1 MLLVLLNLPSAEIS
15 QILYPVFPT
24 WTTEAC
30 SCGPCSCRCRFGPA
44 LSHLNADAANLHNV
58 AGIRSLF
65 LAAQSS
71 RTPSRQ
77 TLDSDRGARTQRSLG
92 IIIPSLRLST
102 HAEFKRRPFAVFS
115 RYPTALHGDKVIR
128 QPGDVAGSRLEELEE
143 AQAWECVTGAM

>member
-1 MLLVLLNLPSAEIS
+1 MQVWA
-15 QILYPVFPT
+15 
-24 WTTEAC
+24 
-30 SCGPCSCRCRFGPA
+30 G
-44 LSHLNADAANLHNV
+44 ADAANLHNV